1 MISSIHVFQSAQ
13 CELRLHRDI
22 LKYFNIVYYKNL
34 NSIRNHDFK
43 DIAPWVIS
51 YVTMTVVLILDK

>member
-43 DIAPWVIS
+43 DIGD
-51 YVTMTVVLILDK
+51 LICYYDSSAYTG